1 MRLSFGPFAEH
12 FVTIYFAL
20 LAFLAAFDAYL
31 WLVVLFFVFL
41 FILITYYS
49 IY

>member
-20 LAFLAAFDAYL
+20 LALLAAFDAML
-31 WLVVLFFVFL
+31 IFGCI
-41 FILITYYS
+41 ILRLPIHPHS
-49 IY
+49 IL